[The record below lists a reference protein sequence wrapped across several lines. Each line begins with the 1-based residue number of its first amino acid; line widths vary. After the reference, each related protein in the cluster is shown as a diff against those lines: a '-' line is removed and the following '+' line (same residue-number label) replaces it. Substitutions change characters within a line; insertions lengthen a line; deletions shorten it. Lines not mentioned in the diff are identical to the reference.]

1 MREKLL
7 FLGKSELTILLTNIT
22 DNSLTNDIIKESFE
36 KIKDYKI
43 SSKISKIISLKLSS
57 DKELNW
63 NLDIKE
69 SITVEKYE
77 IDNIEDMELGIKK
90 IDSIIDPLFEKREY
104 IQVIVDSNIF
114 GFYILNS
121 MKKFNAK
128 EVFILNNRKLA
139 EYQTCI
145 CED

>member
-1 MREKLL
+1 MRKKLF
-7 FLGKSELTILLTNIT
+7 FLGESELTILLTTIT
-22 DNSLTNDIIKESFE
+22 DNSLSNDIIKESFE
-36 KIKDYKI
+36 KLKDDKI

-69 SITVEKYE
+69 SIPVEKYV
-77 IDNIEDMELGIKK
+77 IDNIEDMELAIKK

-104 IQVIVDSNIF
+104 IQIIVDSNIF

-121 MKKFNAK
+121 MKKFNVK
-128 EVFILNNRKLA
+128 EVFILNNGKLA

>member
-1 MREKLL
+1 MRKKLF
-7 FLGKSELTILLTNIT
+7 FLGESELTILLTNIT
-22 DNSLTNDIIKESFE
+22 DNSLSNDIIKESFE
-36 KIKDYKI
+36 KLKDDKI

-69 SITVEKYE
+69 SIPVEKYV
-77 IDNIEDMELGIKK
+77 IDNIEDMELAIKK

-104 IQVIVDSNIF
+104 IQIIVDSNIF

-121 MKKFNAK
+121 MKKFNVK
-128 EVFILNNRKLA
+128 EVFILNNGKLA